1 MENFELKELQE
12 MLERQ
17 LKRRDKE
24 IVFNGF
30 PSKKTTDQISKTRR
44 LIKLEESKPIS

>member
-1 MENFELKELQE
+1 MNTELKELKE

-24 IVFNGF
+24 ISFNGF
-30 PSKKTTDQISKTRR
+30 ASKKTTSQISKTRS
-44 LIKLEESKPIS
+44 LIKIEESKP